1 MYTHILFATDG
12 SAASARAEQAAL
24 AIARAF
30 KAQVTAVHVV
40 EPPSGHRAAD
50 IRSLGVKEV
59 SPEQLRAAAER
70 RGNGVL
76 QRTTDR
82 AKAARVR
89 VEPLLLVEES
99 PGEAIANAAKRKR
112 CDLIVMGTNAK
123 KGLERL
129 ILGSVAAEV
138 LERAAIPVLVSR

>member
-30 KAQVTAVHVV
+30 KAQVTAVHVI

-50 IRSLGVKEV
+50 IRSLGVKES
-59 SPEQLRAAAER
+59 SPAQLRDAAER
-70 RGNGVL
+70 RGNAVL
-76 QRTTDR
+76 QRTADR

-89 VEPLLLVEES
+89 LEPLLLVEGFA
-99 PGEAIANAAKRKR
+99 GEAIANAAKRRR

-129 ILGSVAAEV
+129 ILGSVAADV
-138 LERAAIPVLVSR
+138 LDRATAPILITR